1 MALLQTFSGR
11 RVTGPM
17 DGADLLPL
25 NEASLG
31 VTILGG
37 GPTPTPA
44 LSSAFSTN
52 LEKQKQWKGYIRKSH
67 LKDTPGILDTIVQD
81 LNNFLGPLV
90 VTMADN
96 GMLFGRWAAEGG
108 WKS

>member
-11 RVTGPM
+11 RVTCPM

-25 NEASLG
+25 NEASLR

-44 LSSAFSTN
+44 LSSDFSTN
-52 LEKQKQWKGYIRKSH
+52 VEK
-67 LKDTPGILDTIVQD
+67 
-81 LNNFLGPLV
+81 
-90 VTMADN
+90 
-96 GMLFGRWAAEGG
+96 
-108 WKS
+108 